1 MYARGHSVP
10 RDFDAAHMWSKIAA
24 KNGNDVAN
32 QLEAALAKK
41 LTPEETTEAR
51 ARAVR
56 CLASDY
62 RDCE

>member
-1 MYARGHSVP
+1 MPKAFGSRAFWRAFYRK
-10 RDFDAAHMWSKIAA
+10 RIAA
-24 KNGNDVAN
+24 GKDA

-41 LTPEETTEAR
+41 LTPEETAEAAAR
-51 ARAVR
+51 AER